1 MRTREFIKDCLC
13 LFGISRGTVYR
24 YLGALCVLLVPEW
37 VVAQKNPKTWTLRE
51 CIEHAREHNLQVEY
65 ARVSFEGASIEL
77 SRVKAL
83 RLPSLDFSSTQGWGH
98 QKKARM
104 DGLLKSTHAY
114 TGSYS
119 LSGNLSVYNGGTL
132 TRGVQ
137 QQKLTEQAREQEMRV
152 AQNDIEIAVTRAYLQ
167 VLYANENLKTDR
179 QTLESSEVQ
188 LARSQA
194 LLDAG
199 SISTSDFTQM
209 ESQFSSDRYRV
220 VQSENDLAFARLQL
234 KQLLELEPEQAFDVF
249 FPELDEGEV
258 LLQVPLLEEV
268 YREALRTMP
277 EMKSRELGLEAASL
291 EEKIARGN
299 YFPNVSLN
307 ASVST
312 NHDSKTSGAYFSQ
325 VSDRLVENVGL
336 NISIPISNRKQTRLN
351 VSKAKLQAE
360 QARIDE
366 LNTRKDLLQTV
377 ESLHQD
383 VISAQSRYV
392 AAGLQVKASY
402 TSYRLVQEEY
412 DAGMKNTV
420 ELLVEKNN
428 YLSAL
433 QEQLQAK
440 YQAVLALKLLNFYRN
455 ESIDI

>member
-1 MRTREFIKDCLC
+1 MRMRDIKNRLCFYNINRRYTCCCL
-13 LFGISRGTVYR
+13 G
-24 YLGALCVLLVPEW
+24 VLLVCLVPGW
-37 VVAQKNPKTWTLRE
+37 SIAQENSGAWTLRK
-51 CIEHAREHNLQVEY
+51 CIEHAREHNVQVKY
-65 ARVSFEGASIEL
+65 ARVASERSSVEL

-98 QKKARM
+98 QKKA
-104 DGLLKSTHAY
+104 DANGVSKSTHAY

-119 LSGNLSVYNGGTL
+119 LSGNLSVYNGGIL
-132 TRGVQ
+132 TRTVQ
-137 QQKLTEQAREQEMRV
+137 QQKLTEQAQEQEMLV
-152 AQNDIEIAVTRAYLQ
+152 AQNDIEIAVTKAYLQ
-167 VLYANENLKTDR
+167 VLYANESLKTDR

-188 LARSQA
+188 LARSKA
-194 LLDAG
+194 LFDAG
-199 SISTSDFTQM
+199 SISVSDFTQM
-209 ESQFSSDRYRV
+209 ESQFSGDRYRV
-220 VQSENDLAFARLQL
+220 VQSENELAFSRLQL
-234 KQLLELEPEQAFDVF
+234 KQLLELEPEQDFDVS
-249 FPELDEGEV
+249 FPELNEIEV
-258 LLQVPLLEEV
+258 LLQVPSLEDV
-268 YREALRTMP
+268 YREALRSMP
-277 EMKSRELGLEAASL
+277 EMKSRELSLEAASL
-291 EEKIARGN
+291 EEKIARGD
-299 YFPNVSLN
+299 YFPSVSLN

-312 NHDSKTSGAYFSQ
+312 NHDSKASDAYFSQ
-325 VSDRLVENVGL
+325 MNDRLVENVGL
-336 NISIPISNRKQTRLN
+336 NIRIPISNRKQTRLN
-351 VSKAKLQAE
+351 VSKAKLQVE

-392 AAGLQVKASY
+392 AAGLRVKAAYASY
-402 TSYRLVQEEY
+402 QLVQEEY